1 MNLQNKNHRRFC
13 QTDRWTDGHYWDL
26 AQLKFRKV
34 KVLVINSQET
44 GGQLQAKLGIKYKD
58 L

>member
-1 MNLQNKNHRRFC
+1 MEEFQSVFLGQIKI
-13 QTDRWTDGHYWDL
+13 
-26 AQLKFRKV
+26 KV
-34 KVLVINSQET
+34 QVFVINSQET